1 VEPARR
7 RRGRGFARRAVIAGV
22 GVRVERAHLRV
33 AGLCGVALCVE
44 GYDIAAAG
52 YAIPSLVDAWGQPPS
67 AFTFVLTAG
76 NVGLLFGSLSAGWLG
91 GRLGRKR
98 ALVACVA
105 AFGLL
110 SLLCALA
117 GSPSQLAGLRLLT
130 GLGLGGGVPLAVAL
144 AADFAPAI
152 APARFVTLASIGVP
166 IGFAVG
172 GPLASQLVGAFGWPA
187 IFLAGGALPLA
198 LAPFL
203 VTHLPASLPPSEAR
217 LRNSVSSLFQSG
229 LASSTSL
236 LWAINLFSLLAT
248 YLALLWLPA
257 ILHGAGLS
265 PSEAVFSASFF
276 SFGVIGAA
284 LLSAFAIDRMSA
296 EVVLTF
302 GLAFGAACLLILAL
316 FRPPFSLLLTLIC
329 GAGFA
334 GGCQG
339 GINALSALAYP
350 PAIRAIGVGWALG
363 VGRIGAIAGP
373 LVGGGLLALGWR
385 PQGVFVA
392 IGVSVLATTALMA
405 LLGRMRNHW

>member
-1 VEPARR
+1 MHLSKEDETVVTRVAE
-7 RRGRGFARRAVIAGV
+7 RG
-22 GVRVERAHLRV
+22 VERAHPRV
-33 AGLCGVALCVE
+33 AALCGITLCLE

-67 AFTFVLTAG
+67 AFTLALSAG
-76 NVGLLFGSLSAGWLG
+76 NVGMLFGSLGAGWLG
-91 GRLGRKR
+91 DRLARKR
-98 ALVACVA
+98 ALIACVA
-105 AFGLL
+105 ALGLF

-130 GLGLGGGVPLAVAL
+130 GLGLGGGVPLATAL

-152 APARFVTLASIGVP
+152 APARFVILASAGIP
-166 IGFAVG
+166 IGFTAG
-172 GPLASQLVGAFGWPA
+172 GLLASQLLRVFGWPA

-203 VTHLPASLPPSEAR
+203 ITQLPASIPRAEAR
-217 LRNSVSSLFQSG
+217 SRNPVASLFQSG
-229 LASSTSL
+229 LAASTSL

-265 PSEAVFSASFF
+265 PSQAAFGTSAYPFGLIAAGLLTAV
-276 SFGVIGAA
+276 V
-284 LLSAFAIDRMSA
+284 IDRIGA

-302 GLAFGAACLLILAL
+302 GLAFGAACLLVLAL
-316 FRPPFSLLLTLIC
+316 FRPPFGFLLAVIC
-329 GAGFA
+329 GAGVA

-350 PAIRAIGVGWALG
+350 PAIRATGVGWALG
-363 VGRIGAIAGP
+363 AGRIGAIAGP
-373 LVGGGLLALGWR
+373 LLGGGLLALGR
-385 PQGVFVA
+385 QPQDIFVA
-392 IGVSVLATTALMA
+392 TAVSVLAAMALMA
-405 LLGRMRNHW
+405 LLGRLRNRW